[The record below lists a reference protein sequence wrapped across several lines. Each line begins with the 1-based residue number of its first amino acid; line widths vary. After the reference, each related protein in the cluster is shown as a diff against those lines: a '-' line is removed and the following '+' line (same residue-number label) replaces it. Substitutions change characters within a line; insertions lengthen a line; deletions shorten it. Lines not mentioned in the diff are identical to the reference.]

1 MTRLRVVTW
10 NAEGMFVEGS
20 KTTRALPHNALAV
33 LRKLKADFVV
43 VPEFGNIAA
52 AREETVLAIRALGYE
67 ISLATYDDERSPGIG
82 MAVLSRLPLISEVQH
97 ALPETGRPYIEL
109 RARGEAGEQLRII
122 GVHLDDRSEVIRMKQ
137 IASVISTVNDGGSV
151 PTLVMGDFNAM
162 HEKSL
167 FAQVARSSIVGRLSA
182 RVKHDQLR
190 SVAGRVHEM
199 GRGTTIHT
207 ILTDTHLRDLDTK
220 HRRTISAK
228 QAGLEWAPVWR
239 LAKIDW
245 IFGTKHFKVINYK
258 VHRDVGSDHRPV
270 IADLQY

>member
-1 MTRLRVVTW
+1 MTKLRVVTW

-20 KTTRALPHNALAV
+20 KTRRALPHDALAV

-43 VPEFGNIAA
+43 VPEFGNIATA
-52 AREETVLAIRALGYE
+52 HEEILLAIRSLGYE
-67 ISLATYDDERSPGIG
+67 ISLAAYDDERSPGVG
-82 MAVLSRLPLISEVQH
+82 MAILSRLPVTSALRH

-109 RARGEAGEQLRII
+109 HARDEAGEQIRVI
-122 GVHLDDRSEVIRMKQ
+122 GVHLDDRAEDTRLKQ
-137 IASVISTVNDGGSV
+137 IVAVISSVNGDISA

-167 FAQVARSSIVGRLSA
+167 FARVARSSIAGRLASLV
-182 RVKHDQLR
+182 RHEQLR

-199 GRGTTIHT
+199 GYGTTINT
-207 ILTDTHLRDLDTK
+207 MLNDTKLRDLDTK

-228 QAGLEWAPVWR
+228 QAGLEWAPALR

-245 IFGTKHFKVINYK
+245 IFGSKQFKVIGYR
-258 VHRDVGSDHRPV
+258 VLRDVGSDHRPV
-270 IADLQY
+270 VADLQY